1 MFPTTLR
8 QLLADPAFAPG
19 QVQDAS
25 DICDQWFANTADIA
39 SFVCRSIFH
48 DLIRRDFTNQQA
60 IPTADWQQFLT
71 DALPRMIAVLDILPA
86 DPSAELR
93 DLVLGY
99 HSSI

>member
-1 MFPTTLR
+1 MSPTTLR
-8 QLLADPAFAPG
+8 QLLADPAFAPA
-19 QVQDAS
+19 QVQDAA
-25 DICDQWFANTADIA
+25 DICDQWFANSADVA

-48 DLIRRDFTNQQA
+48 DLIRRGFSDPQA

-71 DALPRMIAVLDILPA
+71 DALPRIIAVLDKLPA